1 MPIYDYVCG
10 DCGHRFEVLHGLNE
24 DGPHRCPLCGGA
36 VSRVFAPPTIVFK
49 GSGWAR
55 VDRRTGSSSRRTTE
69 AEASDAASS
78 PAGSG
83 DAAPSSAKAGS
94 TKAAES

>member
-36 VSRVFAPPTIVFK
+36 VARAFAPPTIVFK

-55 VDRRTGSSSRRTTE
+55 VDRRAASASRRSTE
-69 AEASDAASS
+69 ARPGDAAPSPAKAGDAASS
-78 PAGSG
+78 PAE
-83 DAAPSSAKAGS
+83 AGS
-94 TKAAES
+94 AKAAES